1 LIIAFF
7 SGRLYNLSMNS
18 ENMVKLL
25 RAKLNEI
32 SIPGEIAAIYVYGS
46 ILKGR
51 LRKDSDVDIAI
62 LPCYDIDDL
71 EKLELV
77 SIIEGY
83 FTAFLK
89 DIGLDREVSILDM
102 RGRYVSVQLLYKV
115 ITEGI
120 LLYEDDPSQRFEFE
134 NTVKREYFDFK
145 PYLTYLRKRK
155 YGDILQKA

>member
-1 LIIAFF
+1 
-7 SGRLYNLSMNS
+7 MNS
-18 ENMVKLL
+18 ENMVKSL
-25 RAKLNEI
+25 RSKLSEI
-32 SIPGEIAAIYVYGS
+32 SIPGKIAAIYVYGS

-51 LRKDSDVDIAI
+51 LRKDSDVDIAF
-62 LPCYDIDDL
+62 LPCHDIDDL

-115 ITEGI
+115 VTEGI